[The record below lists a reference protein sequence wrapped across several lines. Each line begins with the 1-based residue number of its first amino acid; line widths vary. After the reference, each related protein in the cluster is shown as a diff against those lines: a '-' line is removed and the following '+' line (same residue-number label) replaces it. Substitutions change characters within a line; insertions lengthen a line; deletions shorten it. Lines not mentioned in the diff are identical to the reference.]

1 MSYINIETVK
11 ADLRLTHN
19 SDDNILQV
27 YLDASEDEALRYM
40 NRTELPTLPLDYPK
54 ESSEEPIPSTEDP
67 VAYSVYAA
75 VFLLVRAKY
84 EASTPEQIAA
94 LRKCAETLLTPY
106 RTKMGI

>member
-1 MSYINIETVK
+1 MSYISLQLVK
-11 ADLRLTHN
+11 DDLRLTHD

-40 NRTELPTLPLDYPK
+40 NRTELPTLPVEYPE
-54 ESSEEPIPSTEDP
+54 ESSEEEIPSTGDDI
-67 VAYSVYAA
+67 AASVYAA

-84 EASTPEQIAA
+84 EAATPEQIAS

-106 RTKMGI
+106 RTEMGI